1 MLSALQACRMGVYSA
16 KGKRIGRVEEVLFAP
31 GSTQVAG
38 LVVSRPRLFYL
49 FDLKER
55 YLALDRVTFANDEVT
70 VAAARDAWDA
80 SAAKRLGFSW
90 DDSVIWVGMP
100 VRTEGGVKLG
110 AVRDV
115 RFDTSTGALSAVGLT
130 GGVTAD
136 IAIGVRDIAA
146 SQVRGF
152 NGEVVVV
159 ADQVAQIE
167 TTGGAAAAAGKG
179 AAVGA
184 KAVGDAAKTAVLY
197 GKAAAKVASESEAG
211 KKAMGWLK
219 SMKDKVSEAMDDTEE
234 RRP

>member
-16 KGKRIGRVEEVLFAP
+16 KGKRIGRVEDVLFAP
-31 GSTQVAG
+31 GETRVAG
-38 LVVSRPRLFYL
+38 FVVSRPRLFYL

-55 YLALDRVTFANDEVT
+55 YVALDRVTIADGEMT
-70 VAAARDAWDA
+70 VASTRDAWDGP
-80 SAAKRLGFSW
+80 AAKRLGISW

-100 VRTEGGVKLG
+100 VRTEAGSKLG

-115 RFDTSTGALSAVGLT
+115 RFDTATGALSALGLT

-136 IAIGVRDIAA
+136 IAVGVRDIAA

-152 NGEVVVV
+152 NGEVIVV
-159 ADQVAQIE
+159 ANEVVKVE
-167 TTGGAAAAAGKG
+167 TSGGAAAVAGKG

-184 KAVGDAAKTAVLY
+184 KAVGGAAKTAVLY

-219 SMKDKVSEAMDDTEE
+219 SMKDSVANAMDDKE
-234 RRP
+234 R